1 MRYHLTTVRKAITKK
16 TTNNKCKDFEKWEL
30 SYAGGENVNCYSH
43 YGKHY
48 GDSSKNIK
56 IEPQY
61 NPYIFLLVYENIK
74 TKTLV

>member
-1 MRYHLTTVRKAITKK
+1 MRYHLTTVRKANTKK

-48 GDSSKNIK
+48 GDSSKNLK
-56 IEPQY
+56 
-61 NPYIFLLVYENIK
+61 
-74 TKTLV
+74 